1 MISAFSNK
9 ISFSTGVII
18 ILALSV
24 LTLPL
29 FQNGMY
35 LFLCF
40 ATLFGM
46 LAILWKYN
54 RPGIIVFAFTL
65 QWVQV
70 VAYVI
75 WMNVKEKPIDFLSK
89 NAPNAL
95 LVACLGLLLMA
106 FIISRGVS
114 KLPVYSDQDF
124 QKQASLV
131 NKKKLLILYIISTL
145 FLSSIGFVFGNTS
158 GLAQMLVTVSL
169 FKWIFFIWYG
179 VIVWLSKKNRMV
191 LIVILAYEFIS
202 GLYSYFSSFKE
213 VLFYTIIVSLT
224 FIKQITF
231 RQFINF
237 LLISVSLLFVFVTWT
252 AVKGGYREFLNQ
264 GSRMQVVNVSKSEAL
279 SKIGEKVQ
287 TISWNQYQASMT
299 MSLYRIQYILHLTK
313 VMDRIP
319 KIMPH
324 ENGKLWWEN
333 VSFVF
338 TPRILFPEKS
348 IYEPSKKTNKYTG
361 FKYAGLQKGAA
372 FSLGYFADSYVDF
385 GFIGMFLPL
394 SLLALFIVL
403 IYRTF
408 YNMHQLNLVFRFAII
423 NVTLYNFIS
432 FEADGLFLFGRL
444 CTNLLV
450 FWILS
455 KTVFPT
461 IQKWLYE

>member
-1 MISAFSNK
+1 
-9 ISFSTGVII
+9 
-18 ILALSV
+18 
-24 LTLPL
+24 
-29 FQNGMY
+29 MY